1 MKSGVNKYKS
11 SINKLNNDEH
21 KNKGKSLCV
30 DDVKV
35 HGSHHMSSGYDP
47 ISKSAVHTHDAK
59 NNPDLPTISQDTHT
73 SKNRCGLTSDESHN
87 LTSSKPKAE
96 AANVFNTLQ
105 KLKNGEGQYLGK
117 ENDIVQ

>member
-1 MKSGVNKYKS
+1 MKSVKYKS

-21 KNKGKSLCV
+21 KINKGKILCV
-30 DDVKV
+30 DDINV

-47 ISKSAVHTHDAK
+47 ISKSEGHTRDVK

-87 LTSSKPKAE
+87 LTLSNLKPE
-96 AANVFNTLQ
+96 AANSFNTSRKPQ
-105 KLKNGEGQYLGK
+105 PCPGQYLNFL
-117 ENDIVQ
+117 NDY

>member
-21 KNKGKSLCV
+21 KINKGKSLCV
-30 DDVKV
+30 DDINV

-47 ISKSAVHTHDAK
+47 ISKSAGHTHDVK

-96 AANVFNTLQ
+96 AANSFN
-105 KLKNGEGQYLGK
+105 NP
-117 ENDIVQ
+117 